1 MKDTVISSAT
11 KKRELMILLICFLAA
26 VLFNIISI
34 LVYKTPW
41 KELFTQLHV
50 VLLVGLFFYAV
61 SGLIRLLIVLTLKA
75 TRKQQ

>member
-1 MKDTVISSAT
+1 MKDTVISAGT
-11 KKRELMILLICFLAA
+11 KKRELKIFLICLLAA

-50 VLLVGLFFYAV
+50 VLLVGLFFYFV
-61 SGLIRLLIVLTLKA
+61 SGLIRLLILLTLKVS
-75 TRKQQ
+75 RKPR